1 MTTMDR
7 GGSVS
12 APNAS
17 SAVRLGALRVYLVR
31 GPLEMVT
38 VFPVGSGRFARF
50 LRTVSG
56 FRTQST
62 VFDWIEPVY
71 CQYASSSPSNGP
83 SGLAIGARL
92 RLALDVLP
100 KFTGIT
106 FRLERLLPIKQLH
119 RNMIDER

>member
-1 MTTMDR
+1 MQLQPQEIHDYN
-7 GGSVS
+7 GSRRVCVS
-12 APNAS
+12 AKRHS

-83 SGLAIGARL
+83 GGLVIGARS
-92 RLALDVLP
+92 RYALYVLP
-100 KFTGIT
+100 KFTKFAGTT
-106 FRLERLLPIKQLH
+106 FRRA
-119 RNMIDER
+119 